1 MALILKDTGKKQ
13 MMILSGV
20 FAGLVVAGG
29 VYLLFFTKSS
39 GTATSNDTVVQALQN
54 ESRDMHALDTSLLL
68 DLNTL
73 YSDARFQRLQQYGS
87 LPVEAGP
94 QGRSNPFAPITP

>member
-1 MALILKDTGKKQ
+1 
-13 MMILSGV
+13 MMLLLGV
-20 FAGLVVAGG
+20 FAGVLVAGA
-29 VYLLFFTKSS
+29 VYLFFFAQSP
-39 GTATSNDTVVQALQN
+39 GTTASTDTTIQALQN